1 MNNRSILYF
10 TYLRFLRALSIYIT
24 APDGCYRENDLN
36 DGAYDNQ
43 ERNSHH
49 GFLLFSEFCILV
61 FTQEIAICIAEK
73 VTFRIQSYQ
82 FGPSEHVVVHG
93 YR

>member
-1 MNNRSILYF
+1 MNNRSILSVA
-10 TYLRFLRALSIYIT
+10 YLRFLRALNIYIT

-36 DGAYDNQ
+36 DGTYDDQ

-49 GFLLFSEFCILV
+49 GFLLFSEFCILI